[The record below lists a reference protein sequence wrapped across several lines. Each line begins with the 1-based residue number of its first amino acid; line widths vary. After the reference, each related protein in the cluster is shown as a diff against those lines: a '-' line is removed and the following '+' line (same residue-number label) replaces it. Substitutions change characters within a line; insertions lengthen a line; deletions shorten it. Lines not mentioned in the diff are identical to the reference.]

1 MAKAN
6 ETEHLLSFFQF
17 KEDLEKKIKQKP
29 SRKPVNIPKKAD
41 YYTKDRI
48 FRQENKPVDEE
59 LEGLIDKKEAENKK
73 LQDKHKEEL
82 VEELE
87 GEDI

>member
-29 SRKPVNIPKKAD
+29 SRKPVNVPKKAD

-48 FRQENKPVDEE
+48 FRQKNTVEDSK
-59 LEGLIDKKEAENKK
+59 LACLIDKKEVENKE

-87 GEDI
+87 SEDI